1 MFILTENN
9 NIAHHFIAELRDV
22 TIQHDSMRFRRNLER
37 LGELMAYEISK
48 TMRYRPRVVETP
60 LGFAHM
66 QELEEQPVLV
76 PILRAGLPLYQ
87 GFLNLFDCAPS
98 AFIGAFRGQHAA
110 DFTFEI
116 EMRYIAAPDLSGREL
131 ILIDPMLATGK
142 SVLIAIEAL
151 MQYGKP
157 DKIHI
162 VSAIASREGAAHV
175 RQRLPEA
182 RLWTG
187 ALDEELNDKFY
198 IVPGLGDAGDLA
210 FGDKIL
216 A

>member
-22 TIQHDSMRFRRNLER
+22 IIQRDSMRFRRNLER

-48 TMRYRPRVVETP
+48 TMRYRSHVVETP

-66 QELEEQPVLV
+66 RELEHQPVLV
-76 PILRAGLPLYQ
+76 PILRAGLPFYQ
-87 GFLNLFDCAPS
+87 GFLNMFDRAPS

-110 DFTFEI
+110 DFTFEV
-116 EMRYIAAPDLSGREL
+116 EMRYIAAPNLSAKEL

-142 SVLIAIEAL
+142 SALLTVEAL

-162 VSAIASREGAAHV
+162 VSAIASREGVAYVREHLPQAH
-175 RQRLPEA
+175 
-182 RLWTG
+182 LWTG

-210 FGDKIL
+210 FGDKIS